1 MSRLSYL
8 DSCAALA
15 ALGLIESE
23 PPPLPEKMPAYDDEE
38 PLGVSLFR
46 MKLTGMDLS
55 NMTLPR
61 TFFSRSLFGHC
72 SWAGS
77 DLTQSNLCWN
87 EFNNCDFSQAI
98 LANADLRASNFTG
111 CIFDGADLHNADLRH
126 SDFEGCS
133 FKGTVL
139 VGARAKQ
146 SQLADLRLD
155 AAHAA
160 SLVVEADLPSDMP
173 DGG

>member
-1 MSRLSYL
+1 MSRLTYL

-23 PPPLPEKMPAYDDEE
+23 PPPLPGKMPAYDDEE
-38 PLGVSLFR
+38 PLGVSFFR
-46 MKLTGMDLS
+46 MKLEALDLS

-61 TFFSRSLFGHC
+61 TFFSRSLFSQC

-77 DLTQSNLCWN
+77 ELAESNLCWN
-87 EFNNCDFSQAI
+87 DFTGCDFSKAV
-98 LANADLRASNFTG
+98 LANADLRASNFTN
-111 CIFDGADLHNADLRH
+111 CRFDGADLRGADLRH
-126 SDFEGCS
+126 SDFESCS

-139 VGARAKQ
+139 VGARVKQ
-146 SQLADLRLD
+146 SQLPDLRLD
-155 AAHAA
+155 SAHQA
-160 SLVVEADLPSDMP
+160 SLIVEADLPSDMP